1 MIKEGFFPTL
11 IYAQDFKLDTN
22 QMAQNIIQWSREDG
36 GVTKT
41 NVNGWH
47 SKTDMHTK
55 QEYKPLIDELF
66 RMVYEVFNEEFLDGE
81 PKLGNMWANINPPG
95 GYNKP
100 HIHPNSLFSG
110 VYYVKTPPNS
120 GRLICNDPRPGIQTC
135 MPNRK
140 KGQPPKHLWR
150 EVNLQPQENRAIMFN
165 SWLWHTVE
173 PNKSNEDRISISFNF
188 IQSGFD
194 NNV

>member
-1 MIKEGFFPTL
+1 MIKEGFFPTF

-22 QMAQNIIQWSREDG
+22 QLAKNIIQWSKEDK

-41 NVNGWH
+41 NVNSWH
-47 SKTDMHTK
+47 SKTDMHKKT
-55 QEYKPLIDELF
+55 EYKPLVDELF
-66 RMVYEVFNEEFLDGE
+66 RMVYQVFNEEFLDGE
-81 PKLGNMWANINPPG
+81 PRLGNMWANINPPG

-100 HIHPNSLFSG
+100 HVHPNALFSG
-110 VYYVKTPPNS
+110 VYYVKTPPNC
-120 GRLICNDPRPGIQTC
+120 GRLMCNDPRPGIQTC

-150 EVNLQPQENRAIMFN
+150 EVHLQPQENRALMFN

-173 PNKSNEDRISISFNF
+173 PNMSNEDRISVSFNF
-188 IQSGFD
+188 IQHGF
-194 NNV
+194 

>member
-1 MIKEGFFPTL
+1 MIKDGFFPTI
-11 IYAQDFKLDTN
+11 IYAEDFKLDTN
-22 QMAQNIIQWSREDG
+22 QMAQNIIQWSKEDG

-95 GYNKP
+95 GYNQP
-100 HIHPNSLFSG
+100 HVHPNSLFSG
-110 VYYVKTPPNS
+110 VYYVKVPVNS
-120 GRLICNDPRPGIQTC
+120 GQLICNDPRPGIQTC
-135 MPNRK
+135 MPTRK

-150 EVNLQPQENRAIMFN
+150 EIHIQPKENRAVMFH
-165 SWLWHTVE
+165 SWLWHSVE
-173 PNKSNEDRISISFNF
+173 PNESNDIRISVSFNF
-188 IQSGFD
+188 IQDGFQ
-194 NNV
+194 